1 MPCQYLKQ
9 VIGTLVLGP
18 LKFPPTTLF
27 ALSPKT
33 LLGDRCKF
41 PFANWPGHRLIFL
54 GWFHIKKRARLCPTG
69 IMIVT
74 IENHQFL
81 EIPMYS
87 THSRLRTQIAQ
98 KIDEVSK
105 KKLELQPTRTV
116 GLSSLPSPHYVCGS
130 PVRLSPPKRFLDPS
144 AIVYPRAIL
153 AVPSQFPE
161 PPVLE
166 FWGFW
171 PLWVLIIMACLGSNP
186 ATAPFQQQS
195 FGVQQ
200 PHLLLFIFTSSCIEF
215 YL

>member
-54 GWFHIKKRARLCPTG
+54 GWFRIKKRARLCPTG
-69 IMIVT
+69 MMIVT

-105 KKLELQPTRTV
+105 KNWNYSQHEPWAWVRFLHPTTFV
-116 GLSSLPSPHYVCGS
+116 APQYDCLPQSVSWNPA
-130 PVRLSPPKRFLDPS
+130 RLSTPERF
-144 AIVYPRAIL
+144 
-153 AVPSQFPE
+153 
-161 PPVLE
+161 
-166 FWGFW
+166 
-171 PLWVLIIMACLGSNP
+171 
-186 ATAPFQQQS
+186 
-195 FGVQQ
+195 
-200 PHLLLFIFTSSCIEF
+200 
-215 YL
+215 

>member
-105 KKLELQPTRTV
+105 KKTGITADTNRGPEFASFTPLRLW
-116 GLSSLPSPHYVCGS
+116 LPSTIVS
-130 PVRLSPPKRFLDPS
+130 PKAFLGPQHD
-144 AIVYPRAIL
+144 
-153 AVPSQFPE
+153 
-161 PPVLE
+161 
-166 FWGFW
+166 
-171 PLWVLIIMACLGSNP
+171 CLP
-186 ATAPFQQQS
+186 QS
-195 FGVQQ
+195 D
-200 PHLLLFIFTSSCIEF
+200 SSCALSIP
-215 YL
+215 